1 MSICAALLA
10 GGDSRRMGKDKA
22 TMLFRGQPLW
32 KIQLDL
38 LRKLKPEEIFIS
50 ARNDPR
56 WRPADVKFVADEAP
70 SRGPLSGIAATLDE
84 MRSTHLLAL
93 AIDMPFMNETYLR
106 SLCGFAARGCGVLPR
121 IDRRAEPLAA
131 IYPREALIDLQGA
144 LASGDFSLQTWTE
157 QLVESGKLRV
167 IPVAEEA
174 RQLFRNLNELRDM
187 EDDVLP
193 ATLNQT
199 SQSS

>member
-1 MSICAALLA
+1 
-10 GGDSRRMGKDKA
+10 
-22 TMLFRGQPLW
+22 
-32 KIQLDL
+32 
-38 LRKLKPEEIFIS
+38 
-50 ARNDPR
+50 
-56 WRPADVKFVADEAP
+56 
-70 SRGPLSGIAATLDE
+70 
-84 MRSTHLLAL
+84 
-93 AIDMPFMNETYLR
+93 
-106 SLCGFAARGCGVLPR
+106 VLPK
-121 IDRRAEPLAA
+121 IDRRAEPLTA

>member
-1 MSICAALLA
+1 
-10 GGDSRRMGKDKA
+10 MGKDKA
-22 TMLFRGQPLW
+22 TMLFRGQALW

-93 AIDMPFMNETYLR
+93 AIDMPFMNESYLR
-106 SLCGFAARGCGVLPR
+106 S
-121 IDRRAEPLAA
+121 
-131 IYPREALIDLQGA
+131 LIDLQGA

-157 QLVESGKLRV
+157 QLVESGRLRV
-167 IPVAEEA
+167 IRVAEEA